1 MRSSLL
7 LLTLSL
13 LVAIGGSMTKL
24 ALSQDKKAPSAQETP
39 SPGDL
44 AIAAG
49 PYAPHEEVSGA
60 FTIIG
65 ANTLRPLAGLWKE
78 EFGKFH
84 EKAKVTLKLDGSELA
99 ASLLAKEKNVVALLS
114 RQYLPEE
121 IAEIEKASG
130 GKVYQFN
137 VAYDILGV
145 IVNKANPI
153 EGITRA
159 QARALLRKGTA
170 EEKETATWG
179 DVGVEGDFAKVKI
192 VPHGRQKTS
201 GTRTYVRRLVLG
213 AKDEEREQE
222 SHESSSSIADAV
234 AAEKG
239 AVGYASL
246 SHIRRDK
253 VKVLGVAREA
263 GEPFVFA
270 TDENVATGKYP
281 LVRPLVLVAV
291 GGPEGLSNATISE
304 AINLM
309 LSDRGQIQVLKDGF
323 LPATRSD
330 IVQGHDL
337 LGRSAIK

>member
-1 MRSSLL
+1 MRSIFRL
-7 LLTLSL
+7 
-13 LVAIGGSMTKL
+13 L
-24 ALSQDKKAPSAQETP
+24 ALVVTLTSWSVGTDTVVAQDKKAADAPA
-39 SPGDL
+39 DL

-60 FTIIG
+60 ITIIG

-78 EFGKFH
+78 EFGKYH
-84 EKAKVTLKLDGSELA
+84 EKAKFTLQLDGSELA
-99 ASLLAKEKNVVALLS
+99 APLLAKEKNVVALLS

-130 GKVYQFN
+130 GKVHQFN
-137 VAYDILGV
+137 VAYDVLGV
-145 IVNKANPI
+145 IVNKSNPI

-159 QARALLRKGTA
+159 QARTLLRKGTT
-170 EEKETATWG
+170 EEKEAATWG
-179 DVGVEGDFAKVKI
+179 DVGVEGDFAKVKV

-213 AKDEEREQE
+213 GTEEERDQE
-222 SHESSSSIADAV
+222 SHDSSSSITDAV
-234 AAEKG
+234 AAERG

-253 VKVLGVAREA
+253 IKVLGVAREA

-270 TDENVATGKYP
+270 TEENVATGKYP

-291 GGPEGLSNATISE
+291 GGPEGLADSTISE

-309 LSDRGQIQVLKDGF
+309 LSDRGQIQVIKDGF